1 MFNNNN
7 NNNHNN
13 NLIKYIFKITNKIE
27 LIWSAFVSGCWL
39 VNEVLAEWID
49 HVVLLSV

>member
-7 NNNHNN
+7 NNNNDKIIQLNH
-13 NLIKYIFKITNKIE
+13 IFKITNKIE

-39 VNEVLAEWID
+39 VN
-49 HVVLLSV
+49 